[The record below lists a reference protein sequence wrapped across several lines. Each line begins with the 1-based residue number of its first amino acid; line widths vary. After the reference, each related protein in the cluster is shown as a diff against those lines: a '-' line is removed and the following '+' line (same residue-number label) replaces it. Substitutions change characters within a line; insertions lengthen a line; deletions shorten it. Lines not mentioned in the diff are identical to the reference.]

1 MSVAVL
7 SFVFERIQLL
17 QLNRRV
23 RTHRIGRHSV
33 TDYGHDFFS
42 VPAVSTAAACTART
56 VWI

>member
-33 TDYGHDFFS
+33 TDYGHDFFLCLQYQLLQRALLALS
-42 VPAVSTAAACTART
+42 E
-56 VWI
+56 